1 MIHKSRALIFGHR
14 KLKLNPIDNACS
26 NGSQFKYYISILG
39 GRGVQNLVKHAYI
52 IHEWSLKTISLKFSL
67 EHFKQFASLP
77 HLMFYP
83 WFFISDYYRSL
94 SIAIALKYYY
104 QYHYHYRYKSHYS
117 TCLGPTTGLGAA
129 DGHHHPLIARFHP
142 TSGPHDPHSL
152 RWAFPSELSLGVY
165 IGVTFHRLG

>member
-26 NGSQFKYYISILG
+26 NGSQFKYHISILG

-104 QYHYHYRYKSHYS
+104 QYHYHYQSKSHYRTS
-117 TCLGPTTGLGAA
+117 LQYDHNIPQHPVKTPHQSQHCVKICLK
-129 DGHHHPLIARFHP
+129 
-142 TSGPHDPHSL
+142 
-152 RWAFPSELSLGVY
+152 
-165 IGVTFHRLG
+165 

>member
-104 QYHYHYRYKSHYS
+104 QYHYHYRSKSHYRTS
-117 TCLGPTTGLGAA
+117 LTEGSHKMTMKSRLFVATFQRLILQTNKRKFRPSRGSNPGPLG
-129 DGHHHPLIARFHP
+129 
-142 TSGPHDPHSL
+142 
-152 RWAFPSELSLGVY
+152 
-165 IGVTFHRLG
+165 

>member
-104 QYHYHYRYKSHYS
+104 QYHYHYRSKSHYRTS
-117 TCLGPTTGLGAA
+117 LVAGWLRKAGNKAKLSQLGLSCAK
-129 DGHHHPLIARFHP
+129 
-142 TSGPHDPHSL
+142 
-152 RWAFPSELSLGVY
+152 LSLAPASA
-165 IGVTFHRLG
+165 LLSKLS

>member
-104 QYHYHYRYKSHYS
+104 QYHYHYRSKSHYRTS
-117 TCLGPTTGLGAA
+117 LLSNFLLSNLLCLLSGVFITSHLSWYHWSLIL
-129 DGHHHPLIARFHP
+129 DGCNGH
-142 TSGPHDPHSL
+142 
-152 RWAFPSELSLGVY
+152 
-165 IGVTFHRLG
+165 

>member
-77 HLMFYP
+77 HLVFYP

-104 QYHYHYRYKSHYS
+104 QYHYHYRSKSHYRTS
-117 TCLGPTTGLGAA
+117 LKFLPLNFMQFSLHIPIPYSSGLNFPIFPVKKILGKKIDFTNVV
-129 DGHHHPLIARFHP
+129 
-142 TSGPHDPHSL
+142 SK
-152 RWAFPSELSLGVY
+152 
-165 IGVTFHRLG
+165 